1 MLGKYL
7 PTHQLPCRRLD
18 FSLCDCRLRPLNK
31 EMFQNTVSLR
41 SAALPGSERHGM
53 DTMPS
58 SLERWTPSAEQIER
72 ANLTAFLR
80 TAGLHDY
87 HALLATVKA
96 DVPGFYD
103 RLVRTLDL
111 RWDRPWD
118 RVVDQSRGKPFA
130 TWFPGAQFNAA
141 ANCLD
146 RHVDAG
152 RGAERALTWEGEDGA
167 VRTFTFAE
175 LRAAVARLAGALRA
189 LGVSEGDTVGIFMPL
204 LPETA
209 IGLLAIAYLGAI
221 AVPAFSGYGP
231 DALASRLADARAKVL
246 LTVDGVSRRGKPVA
260 TKSIVD
266 DALRSAPTV
275 RSVLVFDRVGVE
287 VPMQSG
293 RDFSWREVTAAATP
307 LPTYVR
313 TSANAQ
319 VMLLYTSG
327 STGKPK
333 GANHVHA
340 GFPLKCMIDQH
351 LCMDVKPGDRMLWFT
366 DMGWM
371 MGPFLVFG
379 SLGLG
384 ASIVLY
390 EGTPDYP
397 TPDRLWNICATH
409 HVTHLGI
416 APTAIRSLMAHGDE
430 HPRRHDLSRL
440 RILASSGEPWNTE
453 PWKWFATNVGRGIA
467 PIINYSGGTEIG
479 GGIIGAFPTMPLVPN
494 SFHGPIPGMVADVY
508 DTAGLPV
515 RGAVGELVLTEPWPG
530 MTQSFWNGDPASHD
544 DERFIATYWS
554 RFDQTWVHGDWCIVE
569 SQDGAEYW
577 FIRGR
582 SDDTINVAGKRVGP
596 AEFESAV
603 GAHALVKE
611 AAAIAVPD
619 AVKGDV
625 VVVLAVLRKR
635 SDESE
640 AVRAE
645 LVGCVDRAMGKS
657 LRPKAIHFVDDLPKT
672 RNLKIMRRVAR
683 ARYLGNVDLGDL
695 TALEN
700 TASLDA
706 IDARR

>member
-1 MLGKYL
+1 MSTIPDGI
-7 PTHQLPCRRLD
+7 
-18 FSLCDCRLRPLNK
+18 
-31 EMFQNTVSLR
+31 
-41 SAALPGSERHGM
+41 
-53 DTMPS
+53 
-58 SLERWTPSAEQIER
+58 ERWVPTAEQIAG
-72 ANLTAFLR
+72 ANLTAFLAA
-80 TAGLHDY
+80 AGVADY
-87 HALLATVKA
+87 PALLDAVKA
-96 DVPGFYD
+96 DLDGFYE
-103 RLVRTLDL
+103 RLVRRLDL

-118 RVVDQSRGKPFA
+118 RVLDASRGIPFA

-152 RGAERALTWEGEDGA
+152 RGADTALIWEGEDGS
-167 VRTFTFAE
+167 VRRLSFAG
-175 LRAAVARLAGALRA
+175 LRDEVARLAAALTE
-189 LGVSEGDTVGIFMPL
+189 LGVGPGDTVGIFMPL

-209 IGLLAIAYLGAI
+209 IGLLAIAYIGAI

-231 DALASRLADARAKVL
+231 DALATRLADARAKVL
-246 LTVDGVSRRGKPVA
+246 LTVDGVSRRGKGVA
-260 TKSIVD
+260 VKAVVD
-266 DALRSAPTV
+266 DALRSAPSV
-275 RSVLVFDRVGVE
+275 RSVLVFDRTGID

-293 RDFSWREVTAAATP
+293 RDYAWRERTAAATP
-307 LPTYVR
+307 ATSYAR
-313 TSANAQ
+313 TSANDQ
-319 VMLLYTSG
+319 IMLLYTSG

-379 SLGLG
+379 ALGLG
-384 ASIVLY
+384 ATIVLY
-390 EGTPDYP
+390 EGTPDFP
-397 TPDRLWNICATH
+397 APDRLWKICATH
-409 HVTHLGI
+409 GVTHLGI
-416 APTAIRSLMAHGDE
+416 APTAIRSLMTHGDE
-430 HPRRHDLSRL
+430 HPRRHDLSKL

-453 PWKWFATNVGRGIA
+453 PWKWFAANVGRGIA

-508 DTAGLPV
+508 DTAGKPL
-515 RGAVGELVLTEPWPG
+515 RDEVGELVVTQPWPG
-530 MTQSFWNGDPASHD
+530 MTQSFWNGDAHARD
-544 DERFIATYWS
+544 DERYIATYWN
-554 RFDQTWVHGDWCIVE
+554 RFEQTWVHGDWCIVE
-569 SQDGAEYW
+569 TGGDAPYW

-603 GAHALVKE
+603 GTHPHVKE

-625 VVVLAVLRKR
+625 VVVLAVLRDR
-635 SDESE
+635 ADESE
-640 AVRAE
+640 ATRAE
-645 LVGCVDRAMGKS
+645 LFACVDRAMGKS
-657 LRPKAIHFVDDLPKT
+657 LRPKAIAFVDDLPKT
-672 RNLKIMRRVAR
+672 RNLKVMRRVAR
-683 ARYLGNVDLGDL
+683 GRYLGVSDLGDL
-695 TALEN
+695 SALEN
-700 TASLDA
+700 VGALNA

>member
-1 MLGKYL
+1 M
-7 PTHQLPCRRLD
+7 
-18 FSLCDCRLRPLNK
+18 
-31 EMFQNTVSLR
+31 E
-41 SAALPGSERHGM
+41 
-53 DTMPS
+53 TMPS
-58 SLERWTPSAEQIER
+58 RLECWTPSTEQIER
-72 ANLTAFLR
+72 ANLTEFLR
-80 TAGLHDY
+80 ATGTSDY
-87 HALLATVKA
+87 HALLADVKA

-103 RLVRTLDL
+103 RIVRTLNL
-111 RWDRPWD
+111 RWDKPWD
-118 RVVDQSRGKPFA
+118 RVVDMSRGKAFA

-152 RGAERALTWEGEDGA
+152 RGDDRALTWEGEDGA
-167 VRTFTFAE
+167 VRTFTFSE
-175 LRAAVARLAGALRA
+175 LRAAVTRLAGTLRG
-189 LGVSEGDTVGIFMPL
+189 LGVGEGDTVGIFMPL

-209 IGLLAIAYLGAI
+209 IGLLAIAYLGAV

-231 DALASRLADARAKVL
+231 DALASRLADAGAKVL
-246 LTVDGVSRRGKPVA
+246 LTVDGVSRRGKGVA

-266 DALRSAPTV
+266 DALRNAPSV

-287 VPMQSG
+287 VPMQTG
-293 RDFSWREVTAAATP
+293 RDFAWRELTAAATP
-307 LPTYVR
+307 LTSYVR

-397 TPDRLWNICATH
+397 TPDRLWKICATH
-409 HVTHLGI
+409 GVTHLGI
-416 APTAIRSLMAHGDE
+416 APTAIRSLMSHGDE
-430 HPRRHDLSRL
+430 YPRRHDLSGL

-479 GGIIGAFPTMPLVPN
+479 GGILGAFPTMPLVPN

-508 DTAGLPV
+508 DADGHPV
-515 RGAVGELVLTEPWPG
+515 RGVVGELVLTEPWPG
-530 MTQSFWNGDPASHD
+530 MTQSFWNGDPTSRD

-554 RFDQTWVHGDWCIVE
+554 RFEQTWVHGDWCIVE
-569 SQDGAEYW
+569 TQDDNEYW

-603 GAHALVKE
+603 GAHAKVKE

-625 VVVLAVLRKR
+625 VVVLAVLRQR

-640 AVRAE
+640 ALRAE
-645 LVGCVDRAMGKS
+645 LVACVDRAMGKS

-683 ARYLGNVDLGDL
+683 ARYLGNTNLGDL
-695 TALEN
+695 SALEN
-700 TASLDA
+700 PASLNA
-706 IDARR
+706 IDAHR

>member
-1 MLGKYL
+1 M
-7 PTHQLPCRRLD
+7 Q
-18 FSLCDCRLRPLNK
+18 SN
-31 EMFQNTVSLR
+31 
-41 SAALPGSERHGM
+41 
-53 DTMPS
+53 
-58 SLERWTPSAEQIER
+58 LERWAPSAEQIES

-80 TAGLHDY
+80 AAGVRDY
-87 HALLATVKA
+87 AALLAAVRA
-96 DVPGFYD
+96 DVPGFYE
-103 RLVRTLDL
+103 RIVRTLDL
-111 RWDRPWD
+111 RWDHPWD
-118 RVVDQSRGKPFA
+118 AVVDYTRGKPFA
-130 TWFPGAQFNAA
+130 TWFPGARFNAA

-146 RHVDAG
+146 RQLEAG
-152 RGAERALTWEGEDGA
+152 RGSQRALTWEGEDGA
-167 VRTFTFAE
+167 VRVFSFAE
-175 LRAAVARLAGALRA
+175 LRAEVARLAGALRE
-189 LGVSEGDTVGIFMPL
+189 LGVGTGDTVGIFMPL

-209 IGLLAIAYLGAI
+209 IGLLAIAYIGAI

-231 DALASRLADARAKVL
+231 DALAARLADARAKVL
-246 LTVDGVSRRGKPVA
+246 LTVDGVSRRGKGVA
-260 TKSIVD
+260 VKAIVD
-266 DALRSAPTV
+266 DALRNAPTV
-275 RSVLVFDRVGVE
+275 RGVLVFDRVGID

-293 RDFSWREVTAAATP
+293 RDFAWRALTAAAEP
-307 LPTYVR
+307 VPSYEP
-313 TSANAQ
+313 TSANSQ

-379 SLGLG
+379 ALGLG

-390 EGTPDYP
+390 EGTPDFP
-397 TPDRLWNICATH
+397 APDRLWKICATH
-409 HVTHLGI
+409 GVTHLGI
-416 APTAIRSLMAHGDE
+416 APTAIRSLMTHGDE
-430 HPRRHDLSRL
+430 HPRRHDLSKL

-453 PWKWFATNVGRGIA
+453 PWKWFAANVGRGVA

-479 GGIIGAFPTMPLVPN
+479 GGILGAFPTMPLVPN

-508 DTAGLPV
+508 DAAGEPI
-515 RGAVGELVLTEPWPG
+515 RGAVGELVITEPWPG
-530 MTQSFWNGDPASHD
+530 MTQSFWNGAPDVHD
-544 DERFIATYWS
+544 DERFLATYWS
-554 RFDQTWVHGDWCIVE
+554 RFERTWVHGDWCIVE
-569 SQDGAEYW
+569 PTGDTEYW

-603 GAHALVKE
+603 VAHAKVRE

-625 VVVLAVLRKR
+625 VVVLAVLRDR
-635 SDESE
+635 GDESE
-640 AVRAE
+640 PVRAE
-645 LVGCVDRAMGKS
+645 LVACIDRAMGKS
-657 LRPKAIHFVDDLPKT
+657 LRPKAIYFVDDLPKT

-683 ARYLGNVDLGDL
+683 GRYLALADLGDL
-695 TALEN
+695 SALEN
-700 TASLDA
+700 SGSLDA